1 MINFSD
7 PKTMALLN
15 AGASLLQSSGAS
27 PRPISIGEGMGNAI
41 PAAMQ
46 GAHSAYAFQGQEMK
60 KKQMEAEALQ
70 RIQAQEFL
78 QKHQQSGSDPRAIAQ
93 SALMSGNPILMGI
106 AGDITKSM
114 PKVKST
120 IKGYDE
126 SGNPVFHNVMD
137 TGEMTAT
144 GIRPAE
150 RMSFQNTGQETLGID
165 PYTGEKRMAL
175 QNSMAPGEQARL
187 AQSAQQFGMSHGLA
201 QANHGLAQQ
210 NAALQQLKMQ
220 MDMNPEYQAQ
230 MAGMKAAGKEQAVN
244 QMKAQTELPRIVS
257 QGEDTIRLV
266 DDLLK
271 HPGFG
276 VSVGKSAPLGSI
288 LGMAPG
294 TEAASFNVALNQ
306 LKGKQFLEAYDT
318 LKGGG
323 QITEIEG
330 KKATDAM
337 SRMDKSNTEEEFR
350 RAAREFQDVLRN
362 GINRAK
368 MRAGQQ
374 PAQPQQQ
381 PSSSD
386 GWGDLR

>member
-1 MINFSD
+1 MNFTD
-7 PKTMALLN
+7 PKMMALLS
-15 AGASLLQSSGAS
+15 AGGSLLQSSGAS
-27 PRPISIGEGMGNAI
+27 PRPINLGEAMGNAV

-46 GAHSAYAFQGQEMK
+46 GAHSAYAFQKQEEQRK
-60 KKQMEAEALQ
+60 KIANEALQ

-137 TGEMTAT
+137 TGEVSAT
-144 GIRPAE
+144 NIRPAE
-150 RMSFQNTGQETLGID
+150 KMSFQNTGQETLGID
-165 PYTGEKRMAL
+165 PFTGERRLSL

-187 AQSAQQFGMSHGLA
+187 AQSAQQFGASHSLA

-230 MAGMKAAGKEQAVN
+230 MAGMKAAGKEQALN
-244 QMKAQTELPRIVS
+244 TMKAKTELPQVVT

-266 DDLLK
+266 DELVN
-271 HPGFG
+271 HPGFS
-276 VSVGKSAPLGSI
+276 VSVGKSAPLGSL

-306 LKGKQFLEAYDT
+306 LKGKQFMEAFQS

-323 QITEIEG
+323 QITEMEG

-350 RAAREFQDVLRN
+350 RAAKEFQDVLRN

-374 PAQPQQQ
+374 PAQSQQQ